1 MFESAMIAMPE
12 VPVAHPA
19 AEHARLERMFAT
31 HHATLWRILR
41 RRGLSRD
48 AAADATQ
55 EAFTIAVERLHEI
68 QPDDERSFLIRTAL
82 QVARTLG
89 RRSLRWQLE
98 DDMDQRGLEEGRAT
112 DQRRADIQLCDLAL
126 AKVDPDLAEVFVL
139 FELEELSS
147 PEIASLLEIP
157 LGTVASR
164 LRRARKEFRDVF
176 ARIERTMHRE
186 GRS

>member
-1 MFESAMIAMPE
+1 MVKSAMIAMPE
-12 VPVAHPA
+12 VPVART
-19 AEHARLERMFAT
+19 AEDNTRLERMFAT
-31 HHATLWRILR
+31 HHATVWRILR

-55 EAFTIAVERLHEI
+55 EAFIIAVERLHEV
-68 QPDDERSFLIRTAL
+68 QSGDERSFLIRTAL

-89 RRSLRWQLE
+89 RKSQRWHLE
-98 DDMDQRGLEEGRAT
+98 DDMDQRGLEGRNT
-112 DQRRADIQLCDLAL
+112 EQRRSDIELCDLAL
-126 AKVDPDLAEVFVL
+126 SKVDPELAEIFVL

-164 LRRARKEFRDVF
+164 LRRAREEFRNVF
-176 ARIERTMHRE
+176 ARLERTMHHE
-186 GRS
+186 EQP

>member
-19 AEHARLERMFAT
+19 ADHARLERMFASY
-31 HHATLWRILR
+31 HATVWRILR

-55 EAFTIAVERLHEI
+55 DAYTIAVERLHEI

-82 QVARTLG
+82 QVARKLG
-89 RRSLRWQLE
+89 RKTQRLQLE
-98 DDMDQRGLEEGRAT
+98 DDMDQRSMEQRGA

-126 AKVDPDLAEVFVL
+126 SKVDPDLAEVFVL

-147 PEIASLLEIP
+147 PEIALLLEIP

-164 LRRARKEFRDVF
+164 LRRAREEFRNVF
-176 ARIERTMHRE
+176 ARIERTMHHE
-186 GRS
+186 EKP

>member
-12 VPVAHPA
+12 VPVARPA
-19 AEHARLERMFAT
+19 ADHARLERMFAAY
-31 HHATLWRILR
+31 HATVWRILR

-48 AAADATQ
+48 AASDATQ
-55 EAFTIAVERLHEI
+55 EAFTIAVERLREI
-68 QPDDERSFLIRTAL
+68 QPDDERAFLIRAAL

-89 RRSLRWQLE
+89 RRNLRWQLE
-98 DDMDQRGLEEGRAT
+98 DDMDQRRLEARDT
-112 DQRRADIQLCDLAL
+112 DQRRADIELCDLAL

>member
-12 VPVAHPA
+12 VPVARPV
-19 AEHARLERMFAT
+19 AENVRLEQMFAT
-31 HHATLWRILR
+31 HCAAIWRILR
-41 RRGLSRD
+41 RRGLSSD

-55 EAFTIAVERLHEI
+55 ETFTIAVERLHEI
-68 QPDDERSFLIRTAL
+68 QADNERSFLIRTAL
-82 QVARTLG
+82 RVARTLG
-89 RRSLRWQLE
+89 RRNQRWQLE
-98 DDMDQRGLEEGRAT
+98 DDMDQRGLEGRGA

-126 AKVDPDLAEVFVL
+126 SKVAPDLAEVFVL

-164 LRRARKEFRDVF
+164 LRRARKDFRNVF
-176 ARIERTMHRE
+176 ARLERTMHRE
-186 GRS
+186 EQP

>member
-12 VPVAHPA
+12 APVAHPIA
-19 AEHARLERMFAT
+19 DQARLERMFAS
-31 HHATLWRILR
+31 HHASIWRILR
-41 RRGLSRD
+41 RRGLDRD

-55 EAFTIAVERLHEI
+55 EAFAIAVERLHEI
-68 QPDDERSFLIRTAL
+68 QSDGERSFLIRTAL
-82 QVARTLG
+82 QVARTQG
-89 RRSLRWQLE
+89 RRNQRWQLE
-98 DDMDQRGLEEGRAT
+98 DDMDQRCLQERAT

-164 LRRARKEFRDVF
+164 LRRARKEFRNVF
-176 ARIERTMHRE
+176 ARLEQTMHRE
-186 GRS
+186 EQP